1 MQFSVVTYGTEGDT
15 RPLVGLCRGLLD
27 QGHVVQLFAD
37 RSTLST
43 AQAQGVSAQ
52 ALAGDMKATF
62 GPGGTLAK
70 LMQDG
75 SDVTRTSKAIA
86 QIAND
91 NTTSWM
97 RDVVEQANS
106 ADAILFSGITSYV
119 GLSVAEYLRIPAI
132 GLGLWPLS
140 PTIAFPSPLLPPWKM
155 PGWLNRLSHQA
166 INALMWQLFRKGI
179 NAARHQLGQAP
190 RRQMWRD
197 FPILFGVS
205 RHLVPQPADWP
216 DIWKICGAWS
226 VELGPWE
233 PPAPLAEFLSAGE
246 PPIYVGFGSM
256 GGFDREKLL
265 ATIIKA
271 VAGRRALFFPG
282 WSGIDPASLPGNF
295 FVVGPTPH
303 NWLFPRTSMVIH
315 HGGAG
320 TTHTASRAGVPSIV
334 IPFVGDQFFWARR
347 LSLAG
352 IAPDYVSHGKINEH
366 ALSRMIAFAGRPDT
380 AQRAKALGQDMAT
393 ENGVLYTVER
403 IEKLL
408 EGGK

>member
-15 RPLVGLCRGLLD
+15 RPLVGLCCGLLD
-27 QGHVVQLFAD
+27 RGHGVQLFAD

-43 AQAQGVSAQ
+43 AQAQGIPTFP
-52 ALAGDMKATF
+52 LAGDMKATV
-62 GPGGTLAK
+62 GPGGALAK

-75 SDVTRTSKAIA
+75 SDVTRMSKAVA

-97 RDVVEQANS
+97 RDVAEQAHS
-106 ADAILFSGITSYV
+106 ADALLFSGITSYV
-119 GLSVAEYLRIPAI
+119 GLSVAEHLHIPAI

-140 PTIAFPSPLLPPWKM
+140 PTTAFPSPLLPPWKM

-166 INALMWQLFRKGI
+166 INALLWQLFRKGI

-190 RRQMWRD
+190 RKQMWRD
-197 FPILFGVS
+197 YPILFGIS
-205 RHLVPQPADWP
+205 RYLVPQPADWP
-216 DIWKICGAWS
+216 DIWEICGAWS
-226 VELGPWE
+226 VESGSWV

-246 PPIYVGFGSM
+246 PPVYVGFGSM
-256 GGFDREKLL
+256 GGFDKDRLL
-265 ATIIKA
+265 ATVVKA
-271 VAGRRALFFPG
+271 INGRRALFFLG
-282 WSGIDPASLPGNF
+282 WSGIDPASLPDNF
-295 FVVGPTPH
+295 FVIGSTPH
-303 NWLFPRTSMVIH
+303 NWLFPRVSMVIH

-334 IPFVGDQFFWARR
+334 IPFTGDQFFWAKR

-352 IAPDYVSHGKINEH
+352 VAPDYVPHGKINLH
-366 ALSRMIAFAGRPDT
+366 DLSRMITFAERSDT
-380 AQRAKALGQDMAT
+380 VQRARALGQAMAT
-393 ENGVLYTVER
+393 ENGVLYAAER

-408 EGGK
+408 TDSK